1 MKTIH
6 SQIICVPQ
14 NDIDTDIII
23 PAEYLSTT
31 NKIGLGEG
39 LFKALRTDKNFV
51 FNNPKYR
58 LAKILVAGN
67 NFGCG
72 SSREHAPWALKDWG
86 IDVVIAPSFADIFK
100 NNSMKNQLLPIELP
114 EKIVHKILKMDP
126 CEITIDLQNQAVTLS
141 DKSIHKFEIDPYSK
155 ECLIEELDDLDYLF
169 KNLKAIKK
177 YDKKHRGFIR

>member
-1 MKTIH
+1 MKIIH
-6 SQIICVPQ
+6 SQIICVPR

-31 NKIGLGEG
+31 NKVGLGEG
-39 LFKALRTDKNFV
+39 LFKALRADKNFV

-58 LAKILVAGN
+58 QAKILVAGN

-100 NNSMKNQLLPIELP
+100 NNSMKNQLLPIALP
-114 EKIVHKILKMDP
+114 EKIVRKIFQMDP
-126 CEITIDLQNQAVTLS
+126 CKITVDLPKQIVTLQ
-141 DKSIHKFEIDPYSK
+141 DKSIHKFEIDPYRK

-169 KNLKAIKK
+169 RNLKAIKN